1 MNVTE
6 HPRAS
11 TAGAP
16 ARPGVPVT
24 QRTALLVAG
33 MHRSGTSALAGML
46 SADKLSAAR
55 EGDQDTRKS
64 PNLQSG
70 LAAAVILKD

>member
-1 MNVTE
+1 
-6 HPRAS
+6 
-11 TAGAP
+11 
-16 ARPGVPVT
+16 
-24 QRTALLVAG
+24 
-33 MHRSGTSALAGML
+33 ML